1 MPGTI
6 AARGNE
12 LYDFLVA
19 PPTVTWSSATVGA
32 TSTAEL
38 TATVPGLQVGDYIGL
53 QLYTGPVTT
62 GLSITNERVSAANTM
77 AITWVNST
85 AGGLTVP
92 TTGWV
97 INVVRPEAY
106 PGLPPSAA

>member
-19 PPTVTWSSATVGA
+19 PTALVWSTTTLGA
-32 TSTAEL
+32 TTTSEL
-38 TATVPGLQVGDYIGL
+38 TATVAGVQVGDYIGL
-53 QLYTGPVTT
+53 QLFSGPITT
-62 GLSITNERVSAANTM
+62 GLSILNERVSAANTI
-77 AITWVNST
+77 AIQWSNST
-85 AGGLTVP
+85 GGGLAIP

-97 INVVRPEAY
+97 INIVRPEAY
-106 PGLPPSAA
+106 GLLPTSAA